1 MTDMR
6 MALAELLEKGSDA
19 DLLREMVGFVAQRM
33 IVGADTLTIPRQRI
47 GRAV

>member
-6 MALAELLEKGSDA
+6 MALAELLEKGTDA

-33 IVGADTLTIPRQRI
+33 MD
-47 GRAV
+47 GRGGDLRRRARA